1 MMEETKDMDSMDK
14 DKELTLNVLEHLI
27 LDFDII
33 NSTPTDARNFI
44 AWLQVELK
52 SKKNRKLNNK

>member
-1 MMEETKDMDSMDK
+1 MMEETKDMDSM

>member
-1 MMEETKDMDSMDK
+1 MEETKDMDSMDK

>member
-1 MMEETKDMDSMDK
+1 M

>member
-1 MMEETKDMDSMDK
+1 M
-14 DKELTLNVLEHLI
+14 DKELTSSLLEQLI

-33 NSTPTDARNFI
+33 NSTPADARNFI

-52 SKKNRKLNNK
+52 IERIVNKRIPVPADVFSAVF

>member
-1 MMEETKDMDSMDK
+1 MMEETNELNNIM
-14 DKELTLNVLEHLI
+14 DKELTSNLLEQLK

-33 NSTPTDARNFI
+33 NSTPADARNFI

-52 SKKNRKLNNK
+52 NRKNRK